1 MQKSKK
7 IISLLLA
14 MLMILSAL
22 PLGGFV
28 GIHLPTLNALAE
40 EVTSGKAGDNVT
52 WSFDKSTGTLTLS
65 GTGAAKIFPDGF
77 FDENSDNADKDPG
90 AGLPVGAEFEAD
102 SLGVKMI
109 PWYSYM
115 LDITSIVVD
124 EGITELGGYLFVFL
138 INAKTISLPSTLLTI
153 GKEVFIYCL
162 SLKELVIPEGV
173 TTIEESEIYNEESEI
188 DKESFLGYFMD
199 LETLVLPDSLKCESL
214 GFYAPRLK
222 SLTIPEGI
230 ENVIFENYCLTL
242 TELINKS
249 ATASV
254 DIYNYGINDCD
265 YINFEYFREY
275 YIDLLTEISHNFSY
289 SGDYPDMESEEYIS
303 QYNAHYGKNYSSIE
317 EMELEYYVC
326 LGQLLFQPTIY
337 CTENSEQHRICTEN
351 FIKHHII
358 GEETECASCYDYS
371 EKSGSFAASDDSENI
386 FSWTF
391 DAATRTLTVSGSGE
405 FDASAF
411 ENDDF
416 YNAIGYTGIENLI
429 FSEGIT
435 EITGS
440 GGMELIKNISI
451 PSTCT
456 YVDPSAVNGFFSEN
470 ITVADGNTKYFSEDG
485 VVYGNTEDGEI
496 YLAVYPGARDV
507 FEIDRHIDYF
517 GVGCFCGGLVEFE
530 ITDKSAYAFFPTSSS
545 ETLNGVG
552 CGYLGKL
559 IVSDDIDLYASYLYA
574 VYYCRETWIS
584 EVDVTDDCTKYAVK
598 DGVLYSKDYTELLYV
613 PQSKLRNSFII
624 PENVNK
630 VCIFAFTTCYDFY
643 SHDVCRCD
651 IEIENSNC
659 EIADGA
665 FYNCILYAEPNSTA
679 QSYVIE
685 GEGKSNGCA
694 FVAKESKEIKNVAIK
709 SMPTTTEY
717 KIGDKISCEGLTL
730 LVTYADGT
738 TAERSVGYTCDIN
751 NEEYYVFNN
760 GELRTFELDYVYA
773 EKAGTQTV
781 TVDYCGFKISF
792 DITVSCHT
800 FCGAG
805 KTNADGT
812 KLYLCKTCGEY
823 LVPESR
829 DYFEGIG
836 TYPQTMVTDESLVAS
851 LTSKAGS
858 TDNWKSY
865 NYYISGEQSDFMK
878 YTDIELN
885 GEKYRGVYFTSYRP
899 YFTTGDGITRYQQC
913 YSTNTVYW
921 FKYEPVIWQI
931 LSYDAKT
938 DTLKLMSRDILDSQE
953 YYDNNE
959 IRTINETTIY
969 PNNYEYSNIRKWRNE
984 TFYNTAFT
992 SSEKSAIVKTTLD
1005 NSAYSTSY
1013 SEYDSNSTTDNIWV
1027 LSYDEVLNADYGFSD
1042 DAGNCKAR
1050 ASAGSDYADVQG
1062 VSSKWRL
1069 RSAGYDYNRAC
1080 TVYSDGYVYSH
1091 LNVNITDLGVRP
1103 ALTLNLKSEI
1113 YTSCEHSFVEKTV
1126 SATCSE
1132 GGCVLHTCSLCG
1144 FSYKTDITQEAL
1156 GHSYSEKWTVDVA
1169 STCTEYGEATHH
1181 CTRCGE
1187 SDNTSF
1193 YTISYTGHSYGEWE
1207 TVKEAT
1213 TTETGKRQKTCSVC
1227 KNVLAEDIEI
1237 LDKYQVR
1244 FSEMKEF
1251 AEEISEP
1258 VTTLHIACPVDV
1270 KLYNDDGKLV
1280 AQVIANTPES
1290 FDDRVRCYVDGESK
1304 LFVFPTS
1311 MEYDVEI
1318 TATGD
1323 GSMQFIVYEYAD
1335 GAELTVNKFDVQTLA
1350 TGDVFTSAIKPVAD
1364 STQNGYVL
1372 IKNNTEEIDS
1382 HTPTA
1387 AINSITELSD
1397 MTLDIGQSSAV
1408 QAAQYDL
1415 SKIKWY
1421 SNDTSVSTVGVT
1433 SGLVKAVATGST
1445 EVFGIDSSSGLVLKM
1460 KITVRDHE
1468 YGEGV
1473 LSPAPTC
1480 DTAGKLV
1487 YTCKNCGATK
1497 SETVDALGHDFGE
1510 WTQQSAPTCTSDGT
1524 EIRVCKND
1532 PTHTETRSVSK
1543 AAHSDAD
1550 SDGLCDDCGA
1560 DLGTKDPTEN
1570 CSCKCHKTKG
1580 IVKFFWKIL
1589 NFFNKIF
1596 KKNQYCTCG
1605 AKHW

>member
-14 MLMILSAL
+14 MLMILTAL

-40 EVTSGKAGDNVT
+40 EATSGKAGDNVT

-77 FDENSDNADKDPG
+77 FEDNSDIYKDPG
-90 AGLPVGAEFEAD
+90 AGLPVGAEFEWEWD
-102 SLGVKMI
+102 GVEKRI

-124 EGITELGGYLFVFL
+124 EGITELGDYLFVFL

-153 GKEVFIYCL
+153 GEGVFYYCL

-173 TTIEESEIYNEESEI
+173 TTIEES
-188 DKESFLGYFMD
+188 DFGYFMD

-214 GFYAPRLK
+214 EFCAPVLK
-222 SLTIPEGI
+222 SLTIPEGV
-230 ENVIFENYCLTL
+230 ENVIFDNNSSL

-254 DIYNYGINDCD
+254 DICNYGFNNCD
-265 YINFEYFREY
+265 YLINFEYFREY
-275 YIDLLTEISHNFSY
+275 IYMLALILHNFSDDFVFP
-289 SGDYPDMESEEYIS
+289 GVDIESEEYIS
-303 QYNAHYGKNYSSIE
+303 QYNAHYGKNYSCYE
-317 EMELEYYVC
+317 EMEQECRVC
-326 LGQLLFQPTIY
+326 ARQLLQPTTIY
-337 CTENSEQHRICTEN
+337 CAENSEQHRICTEN
-351 FIKHHII
+351 FTKHHII
-358 GEETECASCYDYS
+358 GKETECTSCYDYS
-371 EKSGSFAASDDSENI
+371 EKSGTFAVSDDSENI

-391 DAATRTLTVSGSGE
+391 DAATGTLTVSGSGE
-405 FDASAF
+405 FCASSF
-411 ENDDF
+411 ENDEF
-416 YNAIGYTGIENLI
+416 EKAIGTAVVIENLI

-435 EITGS
+435 EITYS
-440 GGMELIKNISI
+440 GFTECVAKNISI

-456 YVDPSAVNGFFSEN
+456 YVAPYAVNGVFTEN

-485 VVYGNTEDGEI
+485 IVYGNTEDGET

-517 GVGCFCGGLVEFE
+517 AVECFYDILGEFE
-530 ITDKSAYAFFPTSSS
+530 ITDKSADAFSSTNLS
-545 ETLNGVG
+545 GAG
-552 CGYLGKL
+552 CSTLGKL
-559 IVSDDIDLYASYLYA
+559 IVSDDIDSFASYF
-574 VYYCRETWIS
+574 CSDTWIS
-584 EVDVTDDCTKYAVK
+584 EVEVTDDCTKYAVK
-598 DGVLYSKDYTELLYV
+598 DGVLYSKYYTELLYV

-630 VCIFAFTTCYDFY
+630 VCNYVIYGY
-643 SHDVCRCD
+643 NRQLNRCD

-659 EIADGA
+659 EIADEA
-665 FYNCILYAEPNSTA
+665 FHYSTLYAEPNSTA

-694 FVAKESKEIKNVAIK
+694 FIAKESKEIKNVAIK

-751 NEEYYVFNN
+751 NKEYYVFNN
-760 GELRTFELDYVYA
+760 GELRAFNDNAYA
-773 EKAGTQTV
+773 EKAGTQTII
-781 TVDYCGFKISF
+781 VDYCGFEASF
-792 DITVSCHT
+792 DITVLNHT
-800 FCGAG
+800 FCGVG
-805 KTNADGT
+805 KTTADGT
-812 KLYLCKTCGEY
+812 KLYLCQTCGEY

-836 TYPQTMVTDESLVAS
+836 TYPQTMVADKSLAAS
-851 LTSKAGS
+851 LASKAGS

-899 YFTTGDGITRYQQC
+899 LYPTGDESFHFYQRD

-938 DTLKLMSRDILDSQE
+938 DTIKLMSRDILDAQE
-953 YYDNNE
+953 YYDNTE

-969 PNNYEYSNIRKWRNE
+969 PNNYEYSNIRKWLNE

-992 SSEKSAIVKTTLD
+992 SSDKSAIVKTTLD
-1005 NSAYSTSY
+1005 NSAYST
-1013 SEYDSNSTTDNIWV
+1013 EYDSNSTTDNVWL
-1027 LSYDEVLNADYGFSD
+1027 LSYDEAENADYGFTTNSYETGTRQ
-1042 DAGNCKAR
+1042 AKTT
-1050 ASAGSDYADVQG
+1050 DYAESQG
-1062 VSSKWRL
+1062 ISVDFADKCTSWRL
-1069 RSAGYDYNRAC
+1069 RSAGYDDGSASY
-1080 TVYSDGYVYSH
+1080 VYSDGRVRDSSNVYR
-1091 LNVNITDLGVRP
+1091 TDYGVRP
-1103 ALTLNLKSEI
+1103 ALTLNLESELF
-1113 YTSCEHSFVEKTV
+1113 TSCEHSFAEKTV
-1126 SATCSE
+1126 PATCSE
-1132 GGCVLHTCSLCG
+1132 GYVLHTCSLCG
-1144 FSYKTDITQEAL
+1144 FTYKTDITQAL

-1169 STCTEYGEATHH
+1169 STCTECGKATHH

-1187 SDNTSF
+1187 SDNTSS

-1227 KNVLAEDIEI
+1227 KNVLTEDIEI

-1251 AEEISEP
+1251 AEEIGEP

-1290 FDDRVRCYVDGESK
+1290 FDDSVRCYVDGESK

-1323 GSMQFIVYEYAD
+1323 GSMQCIVYEYAD

-1350 TGDVFTSAIKPVAD
+1350 AGDVFTAAIKPVAD

-1382 HTPTA
+1382 NTPTA
-1387 AINSITELSD
+1387 AINTITELSD

-1421 SNDTSVSTVGVT
+1421 SNNTTVSTVGVT
-1433 SGLVKAVATGST
+1433 SGLVKAVAAGST
-1445 EVFGIDSSSGLVLKM
+1445 EVFGIDTSSGLVLKM

-1473 LSPAPTC
+1473 LSPASTC
-1480 DTAGKLV
+1480 ETDGKLV

-1532 PTHTETRSVSK
+1532 PTHTETRSISK
-1543 AAHSDAD
+1543 VAHSDAD
-1550 SDGLCDDCGA
+1550 SDGLCDNCGA